1 LTWSASKELTVF
13 LPVSLAQDEELP
25 KKPLEPIWI
34 RPDSNVDGIAQ
45 LLVSSIL
52 EDRRITLRA
61 IGAGA
66 INQAVKGMIRG
77 NQRLAG
83 AGESMYFIPG
93 FTTVKGN
100 DDKDVTAVVFHCLL
114 RD

>member
-1 LTWSASKELTVF
+1 M
-13 LPVSLAQDEELP
+13 SLVAPTQSEEENELP
-25 KKPLEPIWI
+25 RKPLEPIWI

-45 LLVSSIL
+45 LLVSSIM

-66 INQAVKGMIRG
+66 VNQAVKGMIRA

-83 AGESMYFIPG
+83 AGEAMFFVPG
-93 FTTVKGN
+93 FTNVKGT
-100 DDKDVTAVVFHCLL
+100 DDKDLTAIVFHCLL

>member
-1 LTWSASKELTVF
+1 MALVAPQEN
-13 LPVSLAQDEELP
+13 DDLP

-45 LLVSSIL
+45 LLVSSIM

-77 NQRLAG
+77 NQKLSG
-83 AGESMYFIPG
+83 AGESMFFIPG

-100 DDKDVTAVVFHCLL
+100 NDKDVTAVVFHCLL